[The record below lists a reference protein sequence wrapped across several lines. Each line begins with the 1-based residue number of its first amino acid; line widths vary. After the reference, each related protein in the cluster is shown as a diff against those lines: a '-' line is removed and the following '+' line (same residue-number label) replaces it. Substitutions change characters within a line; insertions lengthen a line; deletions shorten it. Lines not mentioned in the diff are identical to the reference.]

1 MRFGVVTTS
10 YPREPGDPAGS
21 FVAGH
26 VDWLR
31 SIGHDVDV
39 VAAGDGPGRVGGRGL
54 FYAGGAPETLAREP
68 TALWAAARF
77 SASLA
82 REVARRARNW
92 DAIVAHWLVP
102 SALVASAVA
111 PTAPVLGI
119 AHSGDVHL
127 VRKLRATSAVAAA
140 LVARRVRMAFVSKQ
154 LLEEFAQTR
163 PRALGRGV
171 RRLSCVC
178 PMGID
183 VVRFRSIE
191 RAARGGRPV
200 IAFVGRLE
208 PVKGVDVLL
217 EAAAV
222 ARTHP
227 RVIVAGAGSERG
239 GLEALAGRLGVDAE
253 FLGEVRGAALDEV
266 FARADAVAI
275 PSLVLDDQR
284 TEGAPVVAI
293 EAMACGLPVVASNVG
308 GLRDMPI
315 SRVPPRDPTALARA
329 LEAPVVDPRAADFA
343 DNRDWSRVGPRLL
356 SHLFG

>member
-1 MRFGVVTTS
+1 LRFGVVTTS
-10 YPREPGDPAGS
+10 YPREVGDPAGS

-39 VAAGDGPGRVGGRGL
+39 VAAGDGPGRVPGRGL
-54 FYAGGAPETLAREP
+54 FYGGGAPETLEREP
-68 TALWAAARF
+68 SAMWPAVQF

-82 REVARRARNW
+82 AEVARRARDW

-102 SALVASAVA
+102 SAVVASVVA
-111 PTAPVLGI
+111 PSAPVLAI

-127 VRKLRATSAVAAA
+127 LRRLRARSAIAAMM
-140 LVARRVRMAFVSKQ
+140 VARKVRLAFVSKQ

-163 PRALGRGV
+163 PRALGRAV
-171 RRLSCVC
+171 RRQSCVC

-191 RAARGGRPV
+191 RAPRSARSV
-200 IAFVGRLE
+200 VAFIGRLE
-208 PVKGVDVLL
+208 PIKGADVLID
-217 EAAAV
+217 AAAR
-222 ARTHP
+222 AHTSP
-227 RVIVAGAGSERG
+227 RLVIAGAGSQR
-239 GLEALAGRLGVDAE
+239 EALESRARQRGVDAE
-253 FLGEVRGAALDEV
+253 FLGEVRGSELDAV

-275 PSLVLDDQR
+275 PSVVMPDDR

-293 EAMACGLPVVASNVG
+293 EAMACGLPVIASNVG
-308 GLRDMPI
+308 GLREMPVT
-315 SRVPPRDPTALARA
+315 RVTPRDPDALARA
-329 LEAPVVDPRAADFA
+329 LEAPIVDPRAAAFA
-343 DNRDWSRVGPRLL
+343 DGRDWSRVGPRLL